1 VKLLHRLIIPAQD
14 ADDKPVERYIELY
27 QGDLTAMPA
36 DMAVDVLVVS
46 AFPDYYATTNPRAL
60 VSALARMGVKVGRM
74 AKDKEADLRS
84 TYHCWLS
91 KPIDTALNAPF
102 RRLLVFEPP
111 TRSNPAELVGD
122 IFQALIPFI
131 EGEPFVRS
139 LAMPLIAGG
148 NQMATPEQIIAP
160 LLEAASHWLGLGL
173 PLDVIRL
180 VEIEA
185 AKAQHMAALFQ
196 AFQASRNTAADAQAN
211 LAPPPP
217 AASAPAP
224 ALPPQ
229 APGRALPPAP
239 VPARKVD
246 ESAERYVDDLDQL
259 MAEPEEALEEEAASP
274 PAEAAPAYAYDFF
287 ISYSRKNSDSA
298 QFLYDELMRLRPQ
311 TRIFLDKKELEA
323 GVAWQIELYEAL
335 DNCRQ
340 IIALLSPDYLLSKVC
355 KEEYHIALMRH
366 RQNDGGV
373 LVPIYLHEAKLPTYM
388 RLYQFHDCRE
398 ADRACLTRVCEQLSA
413 AL

>member
-1 VKLLHRLIIPAQD
+1 VKLLHRLTIPAQG
-14 ADDKPVERYIELY
+14 ADDKLVERHIELY
-27 QGDLTAMPA
+27 QGDLTAMPPE
-36 DMAVDVLVVS
+36 MAVDVLIVS
-46 AFPDYYATTNPRAL
+46 TFPNHYATTNPRAL
-60 VSALARMGVKVGRM
+60 VSALARMGVQVGQM

-91 KPIDTALNAPF
+91 RPIDPALNAPF

-111 TRSNPAELVGD
+111 KRSNPAELVGD

-139 LAMPLIAGG
+139 LALPLIAGG
-148 NQMATPEQIIAP
+148 NQQATPEGMIPP
-160 LLEAASHWLGLGL
+160 LLEAASHWMRLGL

-180 VEIEA
+180 VEIDEGKVA
-185 AKAQHMAALFQ
+185 RMGELFADFMASPQAGSLPIAQFI
-196 AFQASRNTAADAQAN
+196 
-211 LAPPPP
+211 APSPPET
-217 AASAPAP
+217 
-224 ALPPQ
+224 ALPRPTS
-229 APGRALPPAP
+229 
-239 VPARKVD
+239 ARKVV
-246 ESAERYVDDLDQL
+246 EAEDRYADDLDQR
-259 MAEPEEALEEEAASP
+259 MAEPEEALELEGLELEGGEAATRL
-274 PAEAAPAYAYDFF
+274 PAEPAPSYAYDFF

-413 AL
+413 GL